1 MMKKIFLATTLITTV
16 LLSGCATESS
26 RSLEVAKVTSYGT
39 QYNGPRSPISVG
51 KFDNRSS
58 YMSGIFS
65 DGVDRLGN
73 QSKTILVT
81 HLQQTGRFNVLERTN
96 MEELK
101 NEAAISGKSQQLKGR
116 LTLLLVM

>member
-1 MMKKIFLATTLITTV
+1 M
-16 LLSGCATESS
+16 
-26 RSLEVAKVTSYGT
+26 AKVASYGT

-58 YMSGIFS
+58 YMSGLFS

-101 NEAAISGKSQQLKGR
+101 TKPLFQEKPATKRCHLRGDG
-116 LTLLLVM
+116 